1 MDTKI
6 LIALAI
12 FVTVYGFLIWDR
24 FDRAIV
30 SILGAGVLLFL
41 GIISQEEAIE
51 GIDFNTLGLLVG
63 MMAIVSIC
71 QKTGMFQY
79 LAIKSAKFAR
89 GEPVLILIYLAVV
102 TAVLSALLDNVTTV
116 LLIAPITL
124 LITDELKVSPYPFL
138 FSQILASNIGGAATL
153 IGDPPNIMIGSSQ
166 KFTFMDFIVNV
177 APIMPPILIVTLLIL
192 KMVYGKE
199 LVTSEELKAK
209 IMEFREEEAIEDPV
223 LLKKSLIVL
232 SAVIVG
238 FLIHGLLHVEP
249 ATVALTGAAVLMLIS
264 GEDIHHTMGRVEWS
278 TIFFFLGLFVLVHG
292 LVEVGL
298 ISMIAEEILA
308 LTDGDVATTAYLT
321 LWFSGILSAFVDNIP
336 FVATMIPLIEHME
349 TYIGSKELVM
359 PVWWALSI
367 GACLGGNGSLIG
379 ASANVIIAGFA
390 ARSGYPIGFV
400 RFMKVGLPLTI
411 LSLLISHV
419 YLYLRY
425 LS

>member
-6 LIALAI
+6 LIAVVI
-12 FVTVYGFLIWDR
+12 FVTVYGFLIWDK
-24 FDRAIV
+24 FDRAIISV
-30 SILGAGVLLFL
+30 LGAGGLLFL
-41 GIISQEEAIE
+41 GIITQEEAVE

-89 GEPVLILIYLAVV
+89 GEPMLILIYLSIV
-102 TAVLSALLDNVTTV
+102 TAVLSAMLDNVTTV

-124 LITDELKVSPYPFL
+124 LITDALKVTPYPFL

-177 APIMPPILIVTLLIL
+177 APIMPLILLVTLLIL
-192 KMVYGKE
+192 RLIYKE
-199 LVTSEELKAK
+199 ELTASEELKAK

-223 LLKKSLIVL
+223 LLKKSLLIL
-232 SAVIVG
+232 SLVIVG
-238 FLIHGLLHVEP
+238 FLLHGVFPVEP
-249 ATVALTGAAVLMLIS
+249 ATTALTGAAVLMLIS
-264 GEDIHHTMGRVEWS
+264 GEDIHDIMGRVEWS

-298 ISMIAEEILA
+298 ISMIAEEILSF
-308 LTDGDVATTAYLT
+308 TGGDIATTAYLT
-321 LWFSGILSAFVDNIP
+321 LWFSGVLSAFVDNIP

-349 TYIGSKELVM
+349 TYMGGKEMVM

-390 ARSGYPIGFV
+390 ARSGYPIGFL
-400 RFMKVGLPLTI
+400 RFMKVGLPLTL
-411 LSLLISHV
+411 LSLLISHI
-419 YLYLRY
+419 YIYFRY